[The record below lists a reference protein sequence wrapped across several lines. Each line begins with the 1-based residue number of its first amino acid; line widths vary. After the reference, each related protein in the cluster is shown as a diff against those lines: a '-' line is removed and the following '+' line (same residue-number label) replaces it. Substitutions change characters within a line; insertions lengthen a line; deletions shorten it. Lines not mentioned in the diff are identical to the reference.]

1 MAAARQREVS
11 ICLSPMCSAAAQPR
25 SHVFT
30 GCHPLQLQLCSE
42 IDLAVL
48 ENASLVGLEEVQ
60 ARPTR
65 LLVFL
70 WCRRVGVAEVEV
82 ERLAESLNAWDA
94 TTAAHNAERLD
105 RIATQPQVDGFWTQ
119 ASEVMMPIRPV
130 LKRWLSQEQEPSR
143 KAASRASSACSLC
156 RCQSHR
162 TVMYCFR

>member
-1 MAAARQREVS
+1 MQLRREGCESRAGGEQRLGGSPSKGGVYLS
-11 ICLSPMCSAAAQPR
+11 IPYVQRSSATEE
-25 SHVFT
+25 HVFT

-119 ASEVMMPIRPV
+119 ASEVMMPIR
-130 LKRWLSQEQEPSR
+130 LS
-143 KAASRASSACSLC
+143 
-156 RCQSHR
+156 
-162 TVMYCFR
+162 